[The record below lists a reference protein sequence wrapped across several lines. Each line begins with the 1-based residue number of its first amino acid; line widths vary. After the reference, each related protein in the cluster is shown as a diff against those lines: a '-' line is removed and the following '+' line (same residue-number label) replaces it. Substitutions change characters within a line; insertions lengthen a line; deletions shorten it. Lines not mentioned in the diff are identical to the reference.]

1 MLKMKKLTLAIVM
14 ATTLAGCANIGDS
27 YQASQAD
34 YQKYE
39 EITKQFNVKENWWA
53 LYNDAQLNRVVEQ
66 ALLNNKDLAK
76 AAVAVNRALYN
87 ANLVGANLVPTFSGS
102 TSSGAQRRIDTSAG
116 MTASSTSTSTVSHGG
131 SLNVTYTLDL
141 WRRLADSADAAEWTH
156 KATTQDLEATKLS
169 LINSVVTTY
178 YQIAYLNDAIS
189 TTQESIKYYNDI
201 SNIMQRR
208 LSQGVADA
216 ASVDQAQQSVLNARN
231 SLINYQTQRKTAEQT
246 LRNLLNLKPEEAL
259 NITFPHILKVKNVG
273 VNLNV
278 PVSVIA
284 NRPDVKGNQYRLS
297 SAFKNAKATEKGWF
311 PEITLGGSLS
321 STGNKVGNALHSPV
335 AGGTVGISL
344 PFLNWNTVKW
354 NVKISEADYETAR
367 LNYEQSITT
376 ALNDVDTNYFAF
388 TQAQS
393 AFANQQK
400 TFNYNKRITQYYRN
414 RYNAGVSELREWL
427 NAANTEKTS
436 QLAILQAK
444 YSLIQAEN
452 AVYSSMAGYYSR

>member
-1 MLKMKKLTLAIVM
+1 MKKLTLAIAM
-14 ATTLAGCANIGDS
+14 ATALAGCANIGAS
-27 YQASQAD
+27 YKASQQD
-34 YQKYE
+34 YQNYA

-53 LYNDAQLNRVVEQ
+53 LYNDSQLNRVVEQ
-66 ALLNNKDLAK
+66 ALINNKDLAK
-76 AAVAVNRALYN
+76 ASVTVNRALYN
-87 ANLVGANLVPTFSGS
+87 ANLAGAKLIPAFSGS
-102 TSSGAQRRIDTSAG
+102 TESSAG
-116 MTASSTSTSTVSHGG
+116 KNLKTGVNSSVSHQGT
-131 SLNVTYTLDL
+131 LNVSYTLDL
-141 WRRLADSADAAEWTH
+141 WQRLADTADAAEWSH
-156 KATTQDLEATKLS
+156 KATAEDLEATKLS

-201 SNIMQRR
+201 SSIMQRR
-208 LSQGVADA
+208 LSQGVADS
-216 ASVDQAQQSVLNARN
+216 ASVDQAQQAVLNARN
-231 SLINYQTQRKTAEQT
+231 NLINYQTQRKTAEQT

-259 NITFPHILKVKNVG
+259 NINFPHILNVKNVG

-284 NRPDVKGNQYRLS
+284 NRPDVKGYQYRLS

-311 PEITLGGSLS
+311 PEVTLGGSLTS
-321 STGNKVGNALHSPV
+321 RGTQVDNALHNPV
-335 AGGTVGISL
+335 GTGLIGISL

-367 LNYEQSITT
+367 LNYEQSITK

-393 AFANQQK
+393 TLSNLQQTHSYNQ
-400 TFNYNKRITQYYRN
+400 RITQYYRN

-427 NAANTEKTS
+427 VAANTEKSS
-436 QLAILQAK
+436 QLAILNAK
-444 YSLIQAEN
+444 YQVLQSEN

>member
-201 SNIMQRR
+201 SKIMQRR

-216 ASVDQAQQSVLNARN
+216 ASVDQAQQSVLSARN

>member
-1 MLKMKKLTLAIVM
+1 MLKMKKLTLAIAM
-14 ATTLAGCANIGDS
+14 ATALAGCANIGDS
-27 YQASQAD
+27 YKASQQD
-34 YQKYE
+34 YQNYA

-53 LYNDAQLNRVVEQ
+53 LYNDSQLNRVVEQ
-66 ALLNNKDLAK
+66 ALINNKDLAK
-76 AAVAVNRALYN
+76 ASVTVNRALYN
-87 ANLVGANLVPTFSGS
+87 ANLAGAKLIPAFSGS
-102 TSSGAQRRIDTSAG
+102 TESSAG
-116 MTASSTSTSTVSHGG
+116 KNLKTGVNSSVSHQGT
-131 SLNVTYTLDL
+131 LNVSYTLDL
-141 WRRLADSADAAEWTH
+141 WQRLADTADAAEWSH
-156 KATTQDLEATKLS
+156 KATAEDLEATKLS

-189 TTQESIKYYNDI
+189 TTEETIKYYNDI
-201 SNIMQRR
+201 SSIMQRR
-208 LSQGVADA
+208 LSQGVADS
-216 ASVDQAQQSVLNARN
+216 ASVDQAQQAVLNARN
-231 SLINYQTQRKTAEQT
+231 NLINYQTQRKTAEQT

-259 NITFPHILKVKNVG
+259 NINFPHILNVKNVG

-284 NRPDVKGNQYRLS
+284 NRPDVKGYQYRLS

-311 PEITLGGSLS
+311 PEVTLGGSLTS
-321 STGNKVGNALHSPV
+321 RGTQVDNALHNPV
-335 AGGTVGISL
+335 GTGLIGISL

-367 LNYEQSITT
+367 LNYEQSITK

-393 AFANQQK
+393 TLSNLQQTHSYNQ
-400 TFNYNKRITQYYRN
+400 RITQYYRN

-427 NAANTEKTS
+427 VAANTEKSS
-436 QLAILQAK
+436 QLAILNAK
-444 YSLIQAEN
+444 YQVLQSEN

>member
-39 EITKQFNVKENWWA
+39 EIAKQFNVKENWWA
-53 LYNDAQLNRVVEQ
+53 LYNDPQLNRVVEQ

-102 TSSGAQRRIDTSAG
+102 TSSGAQRRIDTSA
-116 MTASSTSTSTVSHGG
+116 SSTISHTG
-131 SLNVTYTLDL
+131 SLNVAYTLDL

-156 KATTQDLEATKLS
+156 KASAQDLEATKLS

-216 ASVDQAQQSVLNARN
+216 ASVDQAQQSVLTARN
-231 SLINYQTQRKTAEQT
+231 NLINYQTQRKTAEQT
-246 LRNLLNLKPEEAL
+246 LRNLLDLKPEEAL
-259 NITFPHILKVKNVG
+259 NITFPHILNVKNVG

-311 PEITLGGSLS
+311 PEITLGGTLS
-321 STGNKVGNALHSPV
+321 SSGNKVGNALHSPV

-400 TFNYNKRITQYYRN
+400 TFNYNKRITQYYHN

-427 NAANTEKTS
+427 NAANTEKSS

>member
-27 YQASQAD
+27 YKASQED

-87 ANLVGANLVPTFSGS
+87 ANLVGANLVPAFSGS
-102 TSSGAQRRIDTSAG
+102 TSSSAQRRIDTSAS
-116 MTASSTSTSTVSHGG
+116 MNAASTSTSTISHTG
-131 SLNVTYTLDL
+131 SLNVSYTLDL

-156 KATTQDLEATKLS
+156 KATAQDLEATKLS

-189 TTQESIKYYNDI
+189 TTEASIKYYNDI

-216 ASVDQAQQSVLNARN
+216 ASVDQAQQSVLTARN
-231 SLINYQTQRKTAEQT
+231 NLITYQTQRKTAEQT

-259 NITFPHILKVKNVG
+259 NINFPHILNVKNVG

-284 NRPDVKGNQYRLS
+284 NRPDIKGYQYRLS
-297 SAFKNAKATEKGWF
+297 SAFKNAKATEKSWF

-321 STGNKVGNALHSPV
+321 STGTKVGNALHSPV

-344 PFLNWNTVKW
+344 PFLNWNAVKW

-367 LNYEQSITT
+367 LNYEQGITT

-427 NAANTEKTS
+427 NAANTEKAS
-436 QLAILQAK
+436 QLSILQAK
-444 YSLIQAEN
+444 YNVIQAEN

>member
-1 MLKMKKLTLAIVM
+1 MLKMKKLPFAIVM
-14 ATTLAGCANIGDS
+14 ATTLVGCANIDDS

-102 TSSGAQRRIDTSAG
+102 TSSGAQRRIDTSA
-116 MTASSTSTSTVSHGG
+116 SSTISHSG
-131 SLNVTYTLDL
+131 SLNVAYTLDL

-156 KATTQDLEATKLS
+156 KATAQDLEATKLS

-189 TTQESIKYYNDI
+189 TTEESIKYYNDI

-216 ASVDQAQQSVLNARN
+216 ASVDQAQQSVLTARN
-231 SLINYQTQRKTAEQT
+231 SLINYQTQRKTAEQM
-246 LRNLLNLKPEEAL
+246 LRNLLNLKPEDAL
-259 NITFPHILKVKNVG
+259 NITFPHILNVKNTG

-284 NRPDVKGNQYRLS
+284 NRPDIKGNQYRLS

-321 STGNKVGNALHSPV
+321 SAGNKVGNALHSPI
-335 AGGTVGISL
+335 AGGTLGISL

-367 LNYEQSITT
+367 LNYEQSITK

-427 NAANTEKTS
+427 SAANTEKAS